1 MKDLVLN
8 TDRMVVKS
16 ENGVGWM
23 IFNQPKKRNAV
34 SFDMWES
41 IPKIIDYFN
50 SNSEVRVI
58 VMSGA
63 GDKSFVSGADISE
76 FEDKTLNVNLFSL
89 KFLTFPVSN
98 S

>member
-34 SFDMWES
+34 SFDMWKS
-41 IPKIIDYFN
+41 IPKIVNFFLMEFQLLFKTTVVDN
-50 SNSEVRVI
+50 KTGTLLNTKVI
-58 VMSGA
+58 
-63 GDKSFVSGADISE
+63 FI
-76 FEDKTLNVNLFSL
+76 
-89 KFLTFPVSN
+89 
-98 S
+98 